1 MANEMIALQARAPDM
16 PSFMDY
22 VQIRD
27 QAQNRQNAMVQ
38 MQQQQN
44 AMLRKQA
51 EEAAMNNAYGQ
62 AYDPATGRIDANKLG
77 GLLAQGGFGSA
88 IPGAQQELSK
98 AQGEQSKSRQE
109 QLKYL
114 LGVNTAVRDQLGNAN
129 TPEDA
134 LARAQALV
142 QSFPD
147 IAPHMQQSLSTMPQ
161 DPAGFAQWKQ
171 DQLRENLS
179 AEQQLKR
186 HFQAQT
192 TGDGLRV
199 LSIPEYGA
207 GPATV
212 VPGSQGSLPPQTQF
226 VWGANGGN
234 IVDTRT
240 AQATPV
246 TAGGGSTGGGHA
258 ALATN
263 PGALKDG
270 PFARSQPGYAGAKGS
285 FATFATP
292 EQGIAAQ
299 EALIRSRYIGRGLN
313 TVSKIIDT
321 YAPVGPENSPASVAN
336 YKAYVA
342 RRAGIDPNAPIPPE
356 KVSAVAAAQR
366 EFETGNRGGGQL
378 QQAPT
383 AAERAANGP
392 GKPIPASVLNKGEA
406 EFEIFSSLLRSNTT
420 WNPQYAG
427 NTITGGAETLAQRVF
442 GEGVGTPGQAEW
454 WADFRSTDNLI
465 RNNMFGSALTD
476 GEKAA
481 YKATTIDET
490 TDPKIAAQRLN
501 KRGDIITGA
510 LRRKARTLVAN
521 GYNIDAVREMFGNE
535 PMIVGDLDTVRS
547 GAQPARPAA
556 KPAANSGWGTAK
568 VVGGR

>member
-1 MANEMIALQARAPDM
+1 MANQMIALQARAPDM
-16 PSFMDY
+16 PSFTDY
-22 VQIRD
+22 IQIREH
-27 QAQNRQNAMVQ
+27 AQDRQNAMLK
-38 MQQQQN
+38 QQQDQN

-51 EEAAMNNAYGQ
+51 EADAMNNAYGQ
-62 AYDPATGRIDANKLG
+62 ALDPATGRIDANKLSS
-77 GLLAQGGFGSA
+77 LLAQGGFGSS
-88 IPGAQQELSK
+88 IPGVQQELSK
-98 AQGEQSKSRQE
+98 AQGEQTKTSAAQLEHLMKFSEASRSE
-109 QLKYL
+109 F
-114 LGVNTAVRDQLGNAN
+114 GNAAS
-129 TPEDA
+129 PEDA
-134 LARAQALV
+134 LGRAQRLA
-142 QSFPD
+142 QAFPD
-147 IAPHMQQSLSTMPQ
+147 MAPHLQAGLADMPK
-161 DPAGFAQWKQ
+161 DPAAFAAWKQ
-171 DQLRENLS
+171 EVLRKNLT
-179 AEQQLKR
+179 AEQQLKQ

-192 TGDGLRV
+192 TGDGVRV

-240 AQATPV
+240 GQATPV

-378 QQAPT
+378 KPAPT
-383 AAERAANGP
+383 AAEKTAQAKATKEALPAYSQSALDAFDRAIGTANRLLEHP
-392 GKPIPASVLNKGEA
+392 GFNA
-406 EFEIFSSLLRSNTT
+406 
-420 WNPQYAG
+420 
-427 NTITGGAETLAQRVF
+427 
-442 GEGVGTPGQAEW
+442 GVGLPSINPLDGNLAGMVVPGSPA
-454 WADFRSTDNLI
+454 ADFRAELN
-465 RNNMFGSALTD
+465 ALKAQVFLPMVQSMKGMGALSNAE
-476 GEKAA
+476 GEKLTAAIGALDANMSESGFRSSLNRVIKDLQA
-481 YKATTIDET
+481 YKQRGM
-490 TDPKIAAQRLN
+490 KGGAASPGGNVIR
-501 KRGDIITGA
+501 
-510 LRRKARTLVAN
+510 
-521 GYNIDAVREMFGNE
+521 YDAQGNR
-535 PMIVGDLDTVRS
+535 I
-547 GAQPARPAA
+547 
-556 KPAANSGWGTAK
+556 K
-568 VVGGR
+568 